1 MAEATSL
8 WDDLRALPRPAWVL
22 FGGTFINR
30 FGSFVLAFLVFYLTS
45 RGYSAATA
53 GLALSAYGIGSMAA
67 ALAGGQLADTIGRRN
82 SIALSMFSSAATM
95 LVLYQATG
103 IAVIIALT
111 ALAGFTAELY
121 RPASSA
127 LIADLTP
134 EGRRITGFAM
144 YRLAVNAGVAAG
156 PAVAGFLAQR
166 SFLWLF
172 VGDAVTSFIYG
183 CAAYFALPADRDR
196 IRAHTH
202 AGGSFLK
209 IARDLRLVRVLVAT
223 TVMAIVVHQ
232 AYATFPLHLARA
244 GFTPVV
250 YGSLMSLNGLLVI
263 LLELWVT
270 TLTRR
275 LPALIALAIGLILNG
290 IGFGALGV
298 ARTVGAL
305 AFTVVI
311 WTFGEMVYSP
321 VGSAYVADIAPV
333 QWRGRYQAAYGFT
346 NSVGLMLAP
355 IGGTLLYS
363 VSPPLLWGLCLLV
376 SVAAA
381 GLTAFAWLRERGAA
395 PDAVASTAVTTRTEV
410 PSSAAAF
417 ADEPVGPGD

>member
-1 MAEATSL
+1 MAAASPL
-8 WDDLRALPRPAWVL
+8 WEDLRALPRAAWVL

-45 RGYSAATA
+45 RGYSAAAA

-67 ALAGGQLADTIGRRN
+67 ALAGGHLADTIGRRN
-82 SIALSMFSSAATM
+82 SIALSMFSSATTM
-95 LVLYQATG
+95 LAVSQASG
-103 IAVIIALT
+103 IRLIVALT

-134 EGRRITGFAM
+134 PGRRITGFAM

-172 VGDAVTSFIYG
+172 VGDALTSVIYG
-183 CAAYFALPADRDR
+183 CAAYFALPPDRGRLPRPSAPRSALGRMVAD
-196 IRAHTH
+196 T
-202 AGGSFLK
+202 
-209 IARDLRLVRVLVAT
+209 RLVRVIFAT
-223 TVMAIVVHQ
+223 LALAFVIHQ
-232 AYATFPLHLARA
+232 AYATFPLHLERS

-250 YGSLMSLNGLLVI
+250 YGSLMSLNGLLIIVI
-263 LLELWVT
+263 ELWVT

-275 LPALIALAIGLILNG
+275 LPSLLALAIGLVLNG
-290 IGFGALGV
+290 LGFGAIGIAASV
-298 ARTVGAL
+298 PAL
-305 AFTVVI
+305 AATVVI

-321 VGSAYVADIAPV
+321 VGSAYIADLAPIEL
-333 QWRGRYQAAYGFT
+333 RGRYQAAYAFT
-346 NSVGLMLAP
+346 YSFGLMLAP

-363 VSPPLLWGLCLLV
+363 LRPSVLWITCLVLCFG
-376 SVAAA
+376 AA
-381 GLTAFAWLRERGAA
+381 GWLTRAWLRER
-395 PDAVASTAVTTRTEV
+395 VAGTERPRMTV
-410 PSSAAAF
+410 MTYAR
-417 ADEPVGPGD
+417 ADEPEQRVD